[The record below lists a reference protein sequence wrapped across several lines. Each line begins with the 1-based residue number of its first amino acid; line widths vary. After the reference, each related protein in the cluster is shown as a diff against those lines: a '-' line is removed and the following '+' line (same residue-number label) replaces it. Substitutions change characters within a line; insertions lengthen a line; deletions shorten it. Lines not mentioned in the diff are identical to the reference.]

1 MMSDNYIYALYTR
14 RKISNDH
21 PDNSKVYVFDYDL
34 NPIRIYNLDRYIQ
47 FLDVDKDTMIYGLHT
62 EQLGWESAKQK
73 VFIYNLKH

>member
-1 MMSDNYIYALYTR
+1 M
-14 RKISNDH
+14 
-21 PDNSKVYVFDYDL
+21 FDYDL